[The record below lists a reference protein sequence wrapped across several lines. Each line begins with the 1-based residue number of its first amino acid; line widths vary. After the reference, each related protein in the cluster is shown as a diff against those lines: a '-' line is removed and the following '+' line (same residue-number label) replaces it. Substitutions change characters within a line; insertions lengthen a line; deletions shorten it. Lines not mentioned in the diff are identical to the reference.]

1 LYRQYLE
8 QLRAIPGI
16 ASVAMASPLLPL
28 FPATNFVVDQTPTD
42 AATLSAQRAAYTIVS
57 PDYFATMKIRVLAGR
72 TFIDDDRAGRPPVAI
87 VNEEMAQRFFQGQ
100 SVVGRQL
107 RAGEGP
113 RSAHMIIVGVVANVR
128 PAMQLEPM
136 PQVYVSYLQQAEP
149 SMSLLVRSDRARP
162 IALDAIKR
170 AIWSVEPTQPLFDAR
185 PLPDLLFD
193 MTAEPR
199 RSLAMLLGSGAL
211 LAVIISTAGMFTL
224 VTYVTARRR
233 REIALRRVIGAG
245 IGDVLRLVSG
255 STLRWTC
262 LGLMAGLAAAV
273 GGSGIVRAQF
283 AGVAPTDAGLLA
295 TISLLY
301 LAVGIAAVCAP
312 ALGALR
318 DDPAT
323 ILRSE

>member
-1 LYRQYLE
+1 
-8 QLRAIPGI
+8 
-16 ASVAMASPLLPL
+16 
-28 FPATNFVVDQTPTD
+28 
-42 AATLSAQRAAYTIVS
+42 
-57 PDYFATMKIRVLAGR
+57 
-72 TFIDDDRAGRPPVAI
+72 
-87 VNEEMAQRFFQGQ
+87 
-100 SVVGRQL
+100 
-107 RAGEGP
+107 
-113 RSAHMIIVGVVANVR
+113 
-128 PAMQLEPM
+128 
-136 PQVYVSYLQQAEP
+136 
-149 SMSLLVRSDRARP
+149 
-162 IALDAIKR
+162 
-170 AIWSVEPTQPLFDAR
+170 LFDAR

-211 LAVIISTAGMFTL
+211 LAVIISSAGMFTL

-262 LGLMAGLAAAV
+262 LGLIAGLAAAV
-273 GGSGIVRAQF
+273 AGSGIVRANF

-295 TISLLY
+295 TMSLLY
-301 LAVGIAAVCAP
+301 LAVGGAAVCAP
-312 ALGALR
+312 ALSALR

>member
-1 LYRQYLE
+1 
-8 QLRAIPGI
+8 
-16 ASVAMASPLLPL
+16 M
-28 FPATNFVVDQTPTD
+28 T
-42 AATLSAQRAAYTIVS
+42 
-57 PDYFATMKIRVLAGR
+57 
-72 TFIDDDRAGRPPVAI
+72 
-87 VNEEMAQRFFQGQ
+87 
-100 SVVGRQL
+100 
-107 RAGEGP
+107 
-113 RSAHMIIVGVVANVR
+113 IVGVVANVR

-149 SMSLLVRSDRARP
+149 NMSLLVRSDQARP
-162 IALDAIKR
+162 VTLDAIKQ
-170 AIWSVEPTQPLFDAR
+170 AIWSVEPNQPLFDAR

-211 LAVIISTAGMFTL
+211 LAVIISSAGMFTL

-262 LGLMAGLAAAV
+262 LGLIAGLAAAV
-273 GGSGIVRAQF
+273 AGSGIVRANF

-295 TISLLY
+295 TMSLLY
-301 LAVGIAAVCAP
+301 LAVGGAAVCAP
-312 ALGALR
+312 ALSALR

>member
-1 LYRQYLE
+1 
-8 QLRAIPGI
+8 
-16 ASVAMASPLLPL
+16 
-28 FPATNFVVDQTPTD
+28 
-42 AATLSAQRAAYTIVS
+42 
-57 PDYFATMKIRVLAGR
+57 
-72 TFIDDDRAGRPPVAI
+72 
-87 VNEEMAQRFFQGQ
+87 
-100 SVVGRQL
+100 
-107 RAGEGP
+107 
-113 RSAHMIIVGVVANVR
+113 
-128 PAMQLEPM
+128 M

-149 SMSLLVRSDRARP
+149 NMSLLVRSDQARP
-162 IALDAIKR
+162 VTLDAIKQ
-170 AIWSVEPTQPLFDAR
+170 AIWSVEPNQPLFDAR

-211 LAVIISTAGMFTL
+211 LAVIISSAGMFTL

-255 STLRWTC
+255 STIRWTC

-273 GGSGIVRAQF
+273 AGSGIVRANF

-295 TISLLY
+295 TMSLLY
-301 LAVGIAAVCAP
+301 LAVGGAAVCAP
-312 ALGALR
+312 ALSALR

>member
-1 LYRQYLE
+1 
-8 QLRAIPGI
+8 
-16 ASVAMASPLLPL
+16 
-28 FPATNFVVDQTPTD
+28 
-42 AATLSAQRAAYTIVS
+42 
-57 PDYFATMKIRVLAGR
+57 
-72 TFIDDDRAGRPPVAI
+72 
-87 VNEEMAQRFFQGQ
+87 
-100 SVVGRQL
+100 
-107 RAGEGP
+107 
-113 RSAHMIIVGVVANVR
+113 
-128 PAMQLEPM
+128 M

-149 SMSLLVRSDRARP
+149 NMSLLVRSDQARP
-162 IALDAIKR
+162 VTLDAIKQ
-170 AIWSVEPTQPLFDAR
+170 AIWSVEPDQPLFDAR

-211 LAVIISTAGMFTL
+211 LAVIISSAGMFTL

-262 LGLMAGLAAAV
+262 LGLIAGLAAAV
-273 GGSGIVRAQF
+273 AGSGIVRANF

-295 TISLLY
+295 TMSLLY
-301 LAVGIAAVCAP
+301 LAVGGAAVCAP
-312 ALGALR
+312 ALSALR